1 MKNKWLY
8 RVLVYLFIVFIYT
21 VENRYRFLG
30 LNIFLAYLPLEL
42 AFLAERYRKTFLL
55 WPLLI
60 AWFLFYPN
68 APYMLTDFFH
78 LSAVGMTMS
87 DPNVYFHFVILAI
100 GVILGV
106 LMGLLSLQIV
116 TKVVLSKI
124 GRENVVTWT
133 AWMLLVSV
141 LTSYA
146 IYLGRFLRLH
156 TIHLVTNPVETFQT
170 MIGAFDSDL
179 MYFVLAFATFHM
191 VMVVAYQLNQNIQKK
206 LAEK

>member
-1 MKNKWLY
+1 M
-8 RVLVYLFIVFIYT
+8 LVYVFIIFIYT

-42 AFLAERYRKTFLL
+42 AFFMRRWQKTIFV

-60 AWFLFYPN
+60 IWFLFYPN

-100 GVILGV
+100 GVVLGV

-116 TKVVLSKI
+116 TKIVLTKI
-124 GRENVVTWT
+124 RRENSFIWLI
-133 AWMLLVSV
+133 WMLLVSV

-156 TIHLVTNPVETFQT
+156 TIHLVTNPLE
-170 MIGAFDSDL
+170 IGRAH
-179 MYFVLAFATFHM
+179 V
-191 VMVVAYQLNQNIQKK
+191 
-206 LAEK
+206 

>member
-8 RVLVYLFIVFIYT
+8 RILVYLFFIFIYT

-30 LNIFLAYLPLEL
+30 LNVFLAYIPLEI
-42 AFLAERYRKTFLL
+42 AFFMKKYQQTLML

-60 AWFLFYPN
+60 SWFLFYPN

-100 GVILGV
+100 GVVLG
-106 LMGLLSLQIV
+106 LFMGLLSLQIV
-116 TKVVLSKI
+116 TKIILTKI
-124 GRENVVTWT
+124 GRHHVVIWT
-133 AWMLLVSV
+133 GWMLLVSF

-156 TIHLVTNPVETFQT
+156 TIHLITKPIETLGV
-170 MIGAFDSDL
+170 MLSAFDSDL
-179 MYFVLAFATFHM
+179 MYFVLAFTTFHL
-191 VMVVAYQLNQNIQKK
+191 VMVVVYQLNQNIQKDR
-206 LAEK
+206 LEK